1 MTLQNILHK
10 LREIAQ
16 AKPNINFVGDG
27 NVYDLNQKSDAE
39 YSVFWMTP
47 QGTDVYEN
55 LINHKLTLF
64 YIDRLTDD
72 WDNQR
77 QIQSDGIRAI
87 NNIINTLV
95 NNEDVEVSYPLAF
108 TPFNHRFADA
118 CAGVFVNVTIITDGE
133 NICDYE

>member
-16 AKPNINFVGDG
+16 TKPNINFVGDV

-87 NNIINTLV
+87 NNIIKPRMTYKSEYV
-95 NNEDVEVSYPLAF
+95 K
-108 TPFNHRFADA
+108 ADI
-118 CAGVFVNVTIITDGE
+118 NIISNYYYD
-133 NICDYE
+133 NKYNARKSDRKQK